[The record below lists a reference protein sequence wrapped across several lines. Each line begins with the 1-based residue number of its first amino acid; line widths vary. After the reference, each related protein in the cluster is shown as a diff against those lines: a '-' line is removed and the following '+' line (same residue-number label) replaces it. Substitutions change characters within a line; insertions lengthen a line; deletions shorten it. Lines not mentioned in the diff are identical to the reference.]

1 MILRSSRIATSL
13 NVFALATMTVILFA
27 GAQNDAEKRFSDATM
42 DLGIV
47 VSDLGAS
54 VRFYT
59 EVVGLEKTGGFSVGQ
74 AFCRDTR
81 LTDGHAL
88 DIQVL
93 SPNGDTDGT
102 SVKLMALPGVDSK
115 KGDHRFIHSQLG
127 YSYLTFYV
135 ADIEAASARMKAA
148 GIKAAGREQVR
159 VPLETPVPMFLTL
172 IADPDG
178 NLIEL
183 IGPKAKQ

>member
-1 MILRSSRIATSL
+1 MKDPVMILRSSRIATSL

-59 EVVGLEKTGGFSVGQ
+59 EVVGLEKTGGFSVGS
-74 AFCRDTR
+74 RT
-81 LTDGHAL
+81 
-88 DIQVL
+88 
-93 SPNGDTDGT
+93 
-102 SVKLMALPGVDSK
+102 
-115 KGDHRFIHSQLG
+115 GDHRFIHSQLG